1 MSDSKELFEFPCE
14 FPIKVMGVTSPNF
27 EAIIVEIVQRH
38 IGSLNTVKSRHSKEG
53 KYIAVTI
60 NFTAQS
66 RPQLDALYM
75 ELTQHEMV
83 KMVL

>member
-1 MSDSKELFEFPCE
+1 MSEELLKFPCE
-14 FPIKVMGVTSPNF
+14 FPIKVMGIATQNF
-27 EAIIVEIVQRH
+27 ETIIVKIVQRH

-53 KYIAVTI
+53 KYIAVTV
-60 NFTAQS
+60 NFTAQN